1 MYLDNCHVDVPLNW
15 QHRASGCGDKRV
27 CMPPQFSR
35 HFAAEGQVLQ
45 LHAAADLEN
54 EQAVVDVETEQ
65 QGEDGNQEHGG
76 RELQKGAGQTVSSL
90 WLDKKGRGGAG
101 HT

>member
-1 MYLDNCHVDVPLNW
+1 
-15 QHRASGCGDKRV
+15 
-27 CMPPQFSR
+27 MPPQFSR

-45 LHAAADLEN
+45 LQAAAADLEN
-54 EQAVVDVETEQ
+54 EQAVVDVEAEQ

-76 RELQKGAGQTVSSL
+76 RELQKGAGQNVPSL
-90 WLDKKGRGGAG
+90 WLDKGGRGGAG